1 MSSFNEPSN
10 PYQSETHEPSLGY
23 SGINISETLN
33 AWRSIGKWQTFFSVL
48 GFIATA
54 IIAVMLAIS
63 AVAGRNGQAAAGMIG
78 MFIFMIPVTILCYLI
93 PSILLFKAG
102 AATRLIGESDAETF
116 SKIANSQKNFWRY
129 IGILAVLCWR
139 FMCLLFRLAF
149 LLPSHQHRSFT
160 HSIFGNCTLDQ
171 AKLLNQFDFGD
182 TCSKLFLTLGKFG
195 FPLL

>member
-63 AVAGRNGQAAAGMIG
+63 ALAGRNGQAAAGMIG

-129 IGILAVLCWR
+129 IGILAVIV
-139 FMCLLFRLAF
+139 LAIYVF
-149 LLPSHQHRSFT
+149 VIPISFFVAFAST
-160 HSIFGNCTLDQ
+160 
-171 AKLLNQFDFGD
+171 
-182 TCSKLFLTLGKFG
+182 
-195 FPLL
+195 P